1 MKQKPEECKKS
12 VSKTQ
17 ISEVPKIKEVSAI
30 KEVSETAKAQQI
42 KPESPLVEVDTIKIP
57 E

>member
-17 ISEVPKIKEVSAI
+17 ISEVPKIKEVSTI